1 MKRNVLFITLILLSL
16 MAAACGTIATPTPE
30 AVEVEPVAEEAVDA
44 EGEAVAAAPTETAIA
59 PTATPLPPTATPT
72 EIPPTPTV
80 APTEAPAA
88 DDQVAQFVGLF
99 GDAARGEE
107 LFNVQY
113 ETEIGIWSCALC
125 HNVDIPDVKIGPSLL
140 GLPDR
145 AGERVEGEVAERYIY
160 NSILHPYDY
169 FVEGYEGEDQQRMP
183 PNYEEL
189 LVRNGNEQDVYD
201 LIAYLMTLHEE

>member
-1 MKRNVLFITLILLSL
+1 MRKLTLTILLAL
-16 MAAACGTIATPTPE
+16 LFAFGLTACGGGDEEPADSGDSG
-30 AVEVEPVAEEAVDA
+30 AV
-44 EGEAVAAAPTETAIA
+44 
-59 PTATPLPPTATPT
+59 
-72 EIPPTPTV
+72 
-80 APTEAPAA
+80 
-88 DDQVAQFVGLF
+88 

>member
-44 EGEAVAAAPTETAIA
+44 EGEAVAAAPTETAI
-59 PTATPLPPTATPT
+59 
-72 EIPPTPTV
+72 